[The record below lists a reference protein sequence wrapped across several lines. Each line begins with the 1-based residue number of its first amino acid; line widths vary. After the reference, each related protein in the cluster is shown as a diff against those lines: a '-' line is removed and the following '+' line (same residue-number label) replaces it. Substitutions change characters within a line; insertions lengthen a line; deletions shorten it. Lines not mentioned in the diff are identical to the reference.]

1 MMTMTIYEGLGHD
14 GKYIC
19 DRRGHYQTEEHHQSQ
34 PVTVMT
40 LPISHSNANSNPKL
54 LGSEILSQSVLAILP
69 DYHSVISQYYP
80 RHHCIVNTKPLHFD
94 NRHNTPGL

>member
-14 GKYIC
+14 
-19 DRRGHYQTEEHHQSQ
+19 RRGHYQTEGDHHSH

-54 LGSEILSQSVLAILP
+54 LGSEILSQSVVLDILP
-69 DYHSVISQYYP
+69 DLSFSYLNIILVI
-80 RHHCIVNTKPLHFD
+80 IAL
-94 NRHNTPGL
+94 